1 MIEKS
6 NTIPTTG
13 DIVVSNA
20 SDGFIESI
28 IAVHKTDDTDYL
40 ETKLHR
46 CDGKTHLDGAR
57 YSVCDCSSFKGNKS
71 ISIMLNYRQTLYK
84 HLHE

>member
-57 YSVCDCSSFKGNKS
+57 YSVCDRGSFEGNKS
-71 ISIMLNYRQTLYK
+71 ISTTLNYGQTLYK

>member
-1 MIEKS
+1 MIETS
-6 NTIPTTG
+6 NTIPTAG

-57 YSVCDCSSFKGNKS
+57 YSVCDCGSLKEIN
-71 ISIMLNYRQTLYK
+71 
-84 HLHE
+84 

>member
-57 YSVCDCSSFKGNKS
+57 YSVCDCGSFEGNKL
-71 ISIMLNYRQTLYK
+71 ISNMLNYRKTLYK

>member
-28 IAVHKTDDTDYL
+28 IAVHKTNDTDYL

-46 CDGKTHLDGAR
+46 CDGKTLLDGAR
-57 YSVCDCSSFKGNKS
+57 YSVCDCGSFEGNKS
-71 ISIMLNYRQTLYK
+71 ISTMLTYRQTLYK